1 MSGVEIYFTCVT
13 FSPLSRRD
21 VDILT
26 RAAVGVPV
34 HGRMCVG
41 VLAIFKNRASLR
53 DECQGGRMH
62 VFTFAVRRTV

>member
-1 MSGVEIYFTCVT
+1 MSDVEIYFTCVT
-13 FSPLSRRD
+13 FSPLCRRD

-53 DECQGGRMH
+53 DEHQGGHMH
-62 VFTFAVRRTV
+62 VFTFATRRAM